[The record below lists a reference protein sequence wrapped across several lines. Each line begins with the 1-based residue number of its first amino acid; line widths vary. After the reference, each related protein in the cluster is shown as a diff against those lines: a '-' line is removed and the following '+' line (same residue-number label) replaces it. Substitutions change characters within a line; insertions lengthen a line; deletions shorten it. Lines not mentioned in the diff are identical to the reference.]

1 MKEQQLN
8 KKIFI
13 VHLILFNMDFKGE
26 MINGKLE
33 VKAIVEKVGNNVIV
47 HVPSFRLIEQL
58 KKDLGG
64 KDKHGIRH
72 IQSI

>member
-1 MKEQQLN
+1 
-8 KKIFI
+8 
-13 VHLILFNMDFKGE
+13 MDFKGE